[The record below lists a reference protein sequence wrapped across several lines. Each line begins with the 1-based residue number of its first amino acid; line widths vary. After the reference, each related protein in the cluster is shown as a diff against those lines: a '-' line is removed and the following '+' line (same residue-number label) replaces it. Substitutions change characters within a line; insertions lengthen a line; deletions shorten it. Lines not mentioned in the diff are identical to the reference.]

1 MPGACPACFYVRLR
15 ARRDVPYQ
23 MNMPSILFAAD
34 RQVKEA
40 VHRSIDAGRGLPP
53 WMPMLG
59 RAVGYVPDLSFKW
72 FRHLDRRT
80 NVSVCG
86 VPDDLLVMEDGSVH
100 VVDYKTA
107 FLSPKQREIMPL
119 YEAQVSVYAYVAK
132 RVGRRVPGPVR
143 DLTLVYLEP
152 RPDYDDERKLA
163 MRFAVKAVAVPNHA
177 EELVPELLARAREI
191 MESETCP
198 RHLDGCAE
206 LEKMDKL
213 LEAQTGDPFVATYG
227 RYHKGNCILCGER
240 HLLAPDQQVCFLCL
254 EEW

>member
-1 MPGACPACFYVRLR
+1 M
-15 ARRDVPYQ
+15 
-23 MNMPSILFAAD
+23 
-34 RQVKEA
+34 KEA

-86 VPDDLLVMEDGSVH
+86 VPDDLLVMDDGSVH

-107 FLSPKQREIMPL
+107 TLSKKQREIMPL
-119 YEAQVSVYAYVAK
+119 YEAQVSVYAYIAK

-191 MESETCP
+191 MEADACP
-198 RHLDGCAE
+198 RHLEGCEE
-206 LEKMDKL
+206 LERMDKL

-254 EEW
+254 EGW